1 MVFHAITAKNFE
13 ILEIV
18 RYYNTSQAR
27 TLMKK
32 ERELELN
39 FPRASFSI
47 LPLQALTVTAVI
59 PIVWVDFR
67 NSACPT

>member
-1 MVFHAITAKNFE
+1 MRALGHLLMVFHAITAKNFE

-59 PIVWVDFR
+59 PIV
-67 NSACPT
+67 